1 VRAIVKTF
9 FCIGPGCYGRGD
21 APALALS
28 NMRSNL
34 PFWVQNNP
42 HRAWYPV
49 VFIATDAPR
58 EAVEVKLAPSIVVE
72 PPKNA
77 TTLSWTEHINIRS
90 KT

>member
-1 VRAIVKTF
+1 MSVIAKTF
-9 FCIGPGCYGRGD
+9 FCIGPGCYGVGD
-21 APALALS
+21 TPALALS

-34 PFWVQNNP
+34 PFLVQNNP

-58 EAVEVKLAPSIVVE
+58 EAVQVKLAPSIVVE
-72 PPKNA
+72 PPKGA
-77 TTLSWTEHINIRS
+77 TKLTWLDHINIRS